1 MIILDDPISSFDKDK
16 KYAIINRL
24 FKTGSQNLSFYEKT
38 VMMLTHDFEPLI
50 DYLKT
55 NSGRQSVTSM
65 TANYIDNINGELS
78 ILPINRDDDLVSIIV
93 LMKDMAKNSNNHLA
107 VRIGCLRKYYE
118 HHYKKPKDDSVEY
131 NILSSLIHGRQMP
144 SYDSDGEKIISQED
158 IYKGEKSIA
167 EYIPSFI
174 YKDIYEELSPDK
186 LLEAYNSETID
197 YAKILILRAYV
208 ERRKGA
214 RDRLRLHNDVLRK
227 YVDESFH
234 IENDYMFSLNFR

>member
-50 DYLKT
+50 DYIKT

-93 LMKDMAKNSNNHLA
+93 LMKDMTKNSNNHLA
-107 VRIGCLRKYYE
+107 VELDVLGNITNIIIKNLKM
-118 HHYKKPKDDSVEY
+118 
-131 NILSSLIHGRQMP
+131 ILSNITFYQ
-144 SYDSDGEKIISQED
+144 
-158 IYKGEKSIA
+158 
-167 EYIPSFI
+167 F
-174 YKDIYEELSPDK
+174 
-186 LLEAYNSETID
+186 
-197 YAKILILRAYV
+197 
-208 ERRKGA
+208 
-214 RDRLRLHNDVLRK
+214 
-227 YVDESFH
+227 
-234 IENDYMFSLNFR
+234 